1 MGSAGAPKTI
11 PLFSA
16 RAPPDNCICVHSI
29 CGRLPARPSPVWIR
43 TTLRLTLFFGCLL
56 TCHSLHAFSTLLR
69 LHSCG
74 NARTRDCG
82 ALTALACAHC
92 PLEPH
97 LIPQSPAVAKS
108 CSNPRAHKAEV
119 HYRRGTLVESRPC
132 WQVVPLPSPA
142 VPSTR
147 SDEHLSDP
155 ESFCHSPS
163 LPFPILIP
171 SVTLLLCRF
180 LGFPYTP
187 ILPPRLFPL
196 PLPPGRKTN
205 LKCPPFSVYYFMT
218 HPLTTHFFF
227 CV

>member
-1 MGSAGAPKTI
+1 M
-11 PLFSA
+11 
-16 RAPPDNCICVHSI
+16 
-29 CGRLPARPSPVWIR
+29 PS
-43 TTLRLTLFFGCLL
+43 LLCLL
-56 TCHSLHAFSTLLR
+56 SYDAFSDHAFLFLCMSMHLETDLSP
-69 LHSCG
+69 HEDTHKTHH
-74 NARTRDCG
+74 RTVPPWVRSVG
-82 ALTALACAHC
+82 PESSL
-92 PLEPH
+92 
-97 LIPQSPAVAKS
+97 
-108 CSNPRAHKAEV
+108 

-171 SVTLLLCRF
+171 SVTLPLCRF